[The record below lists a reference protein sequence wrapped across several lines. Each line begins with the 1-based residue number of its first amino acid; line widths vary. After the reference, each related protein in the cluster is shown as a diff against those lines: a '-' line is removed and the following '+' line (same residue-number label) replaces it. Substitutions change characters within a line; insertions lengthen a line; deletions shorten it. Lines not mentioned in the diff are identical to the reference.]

1 MGAARVIHCDR
12 GAAPPSGRFD
22 VVIEAVGV
30 AATLNQA
37 VRLARRGGQVVVL
50 GMSQREIPLDMFDIV
65 AREIRL
71 EGSFNYNLQ
80 EFARIVGM
88 LPSLR
93 TDLDRVVSHLVP
105 LEHGVDMFRRLAQ
118 GEAGMCKVILTG
130 DAGPGEEQS
139 VDRKRAQ

>member
-1 MGAARVIHCDR
+1 
-12 GAAPPSGRFD
+12 
-22 VVIEAVGV
+22 
-30 AATLNQA
+30 
-37 VRLARRGGQVVVL
+37 
-50 GMSQREIPLDMFDIV
+50 
-65 AREIRL
+65 
-71 EGSFNYNLQ
+71 
-80 EFARIVGM
+80 M

-93 TDLDRVVSHLVP
+93 THLDRVVSHLVP